1 MKKKN
6 MKVNF
11 FLILPKKILAP
22 LVINLTFENFT
33 LLALDES
40 ELPFCMI
47 NLHLLQVNIFKDD
60 KSAVLGAIQAY
71 QLNGSYFER
80 QHDKLSE
87 RKMLGQLDRINEHS
101 LAERRK
107 EEVIDEI
114 VSSLMKYTE
123 LVANTFES
131 MPYKQKYVQV
141 NVNLNIQP
149 SGKKLIKVDINGLKG
164 FLVIDIYL
172 ALVKFLELDH
182 SVHPPV
188 KDHPVAVAVV
198 EQKESINKEDSLE
211 VIVTAKNVLMTAPA
225 SKGKVHISP
234 YVLALRGDI
243 LFELKIVPKPSLEK
257 SLTDIK
263 GKTFYRATEQCTPYN
278 ESMNMKASLSH
289 FEVFI
294 CEFEEILESRNF
306 NEVRK
311 RTMIMPFTLSYLRKE
326 HHVPNKSQT
335 DIMPVVKNEVNI
347 ELMVLRMSYQDALL
361 LNNTIRYQLE
371 HFNQSKSLHNSKTM
385 IDEKSD
391 DVSSSLLEKPSM
403 MEEPPS
409 ASRLDETSKDEKH
422 HKKAIEVIDVQAQI
436 ENKDNWEPH
445 LQEFNI
451 GGQGVQIVRYWA
463 GSVWVNFSKI
473 GIN

>member
-1 MKKKN
+1 
-6 MKVNF
+6 
-11 FLILPKKILAP
+11 
-22 LVINLTFENFT
+22 VINLTFENFT

-60 KSAVLGAIQAY
+60 KGAVLGAIQAY
-71 QLNGSYFER
+71 QLNGSYFDKH
-80 QHDKLSE
+80 QDKLSE
-87 RKMLGQLDRINEHS
+87 RKMLGQLDRINEHALS
-101 LAERRK
+101 ERRK
-107 EEVIDEI
+107 EDVIDEI
-114 VSSLMKYTE
+114 VSSLIKYTE
-123 LVANTFES
+123 LVANTFSS
-131 MPYKQKYVQV
+131 MPDKQKYVQV

-149 SGKKLIKVDINGLKG
+149 SGKKLIKVDVNGLKG

-182 SVHPPV
+182 SVHPPPKPHQLHV
-188 KDHPVAVAVV
+188 EPVV
-198 EQKESINKEDSLE
+198 QKELNSNKEDSLE
-211 VIVTAKNVLMTAPA
+211 VIVVAKNVLITAPA

-257 SLTDIK
+257 SLTDIQ

-278 ESMNMKASLSH
+278 ESMHMKASLSH

-294 CEFEEILESRNF
+294 CEFEEILESLNF

-311 RTMIMPFTLSYLRKE
+311 RTMILPFTLSYLRKE
-326 HHVPNKSQT
+326 HYVPNKSQI
-335 DIMPVVKNEVNI
+335 DIIPVVKNEINI

-391 DVSSSLLEKPSM
+391 EISSSLLEKPSII
-403 MEEPPS
+403 EESHS
-409 ASRLDETSKDEKH
+409 ASRLDETKDEKHHHHHHH

-451 GGQGVQIVRYWA
+451 GGQGVQIVKW
-463 GSVWVNFSKI
+463 NFGGFFTNFHK
-473 GIN
+473 